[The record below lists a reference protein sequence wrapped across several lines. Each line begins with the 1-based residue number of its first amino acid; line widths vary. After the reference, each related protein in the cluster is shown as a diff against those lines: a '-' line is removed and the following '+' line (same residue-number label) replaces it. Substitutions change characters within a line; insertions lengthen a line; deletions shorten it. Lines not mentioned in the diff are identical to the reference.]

1 VIPVTLAE
9 ATAATG
15 GRLLEA
21 DGAVVASG
29 VAVDSRTVRPGDL
42 FVALPGS
49 RTDGSFFA
57 APALAAGAVVV
68 LARAGAVAA
77 GPRIEVEDPLKALG
91 ALGAAVRAR
100 SGARVVGVTG
110 STGKT
115 TTKDLLAAVLATR
128 LATVANTA
136 SFNNEVGLPLTLA
149 RLEPGTQALVVEMG
163 ARGPG
168 HIAALARLARP
179 EIGVVLNVG
188 VAHLGMFGSQA
199 AIAAAKG
206 ELVEAL
212 PPHGTAVLNADDPL
226 VAAMAERTPA
236 RVLHFGLGLGAEVR
250 AEGVELDGDG
260 RAHFKL
266 RTPAGCAETA
276 LPVPGEHLVPD
287 ALAAAAAAH
296 ALGLE
301 PEAIAAGLRRAALSP
316 MRMQVERRA
325 DGLTVINDAYN
336 ANPTSMA
343 AALKALV
350 AARRGEARGAPGA
363 SPGAPEHGRAVA
375 VLGEMAELGE
385 HAAAEHD
392 RAGRLVTR
400 LGVDRLVG
408 VGELGEVIVRAA
420 RMEGM
425 WPEEAIAVPDAGAAV
440 ALLEPW
446 LQPSDVVLVKASRV
460 VALDQVAERLLGEA
474 PGPPWAEGSR
484 EPRGDA
490 RARQAPGPHERGS

>member
-1 VIPVTLAE
+1 MIPLTLDE
-9 ATAATG
+9 AAAATG
-15 GRLLEA
+15 GRLVEA
-21 DGAVVASG
+21 DGTAVATG
-29 VAVDSRTVRPGDL
+29 LAVDSRAIAPGGL

-49 RTDGSFFA
+49 RTDGSRF
-57 APALAAGAVVV
+57 AAGALEAGAVAVV
-68 LARAGAVAA
+68 ARAGAVQA
-77 GPRIEVEDPLKALG
+77 GPRIEVDDPLAALG

-100 SGARVVGVTG
+100 SSAHVVGVTG

-128 LATVANTA
+128 LATVANRA

-199 AIAAAKG
+199 TIAAAKG

-212 PPHGTAVLNADDPL
+212 PAHGTAVLNADDPL
-226 VAAMAERTPA
+226 VAAMAERTAA
-236 RVLHFGLGLGAEVR
+236 RVLSFGLGPGAEVR
-250 AEGVELDGDG
+250 AEGISLDGEG
-260 RAHFKL
+260 RPHFKL
-266 RTPAGCAETA
+266 RTPSGGAESS
-276 LPVPGEHLVPD
+276 LPVPGQHLVPD
-287 ALAAAAAAH
+287 ALAAAAAGH

-301 PEAIAAGLRRAALSP
+301 PEGIAAGLREAVLSP
-316 MRMQVERRA
+316 MRMQVQRRV

-343 AALKALV
+343 AALKAL
-350 AARRGEARGAPGA
+350 AAVRGGVRA
-363 SPGAPEHGRAVA
+363 GRTVA

-385 HAAAEHD
+385 QAAAEHD
-392 RAGRLVTR
+392 RAGRLATR
-400 LGVDRLVG
+400 LGIDRLVG

-425 WPEEAIAVPDAGAAV
+425 SPEEAIAVPDAAAV
-440 ALLEPW
+440 AALEGWLEPA
-446 LQPSDVVLVKASRV
+446 DVVLVKASRV
-460 VALDQVAERLLGEA
+460 VALDWVAERLIRGPEGSGE
-474 PGPPWAEGSR
+474 PQGGPPE
-484 EPRGDA
+484 D
-490 RARQAPGPHERGS
+490 RAVPDERGT

>member
-1 VIPVTLAE
+1 VIPLTLAE
-9 ATAATG
+9 AAAATG

-21 DGAVVASG
+21 DGAVIATSLW
-29 VAVDSRTVRPGDL
+29 ADSRAVRPGAL

-49 RTDGSFFA
+49 RTDGSRFA
-57 APALAAGAVVV
+57 AQALEAGAVAV
-68 LARAGAVAA
+68 LAAAAAVAA
-77 GPRIEVEDPLKALG
+77 GPRIEVDDPLAALG

-100 SGARVVGVTG
+100 SRAHVVGVTG

-128 LATVANTA
+128 LSTVANTA

-163 ARGPG
+163 ARAPG

-179 EIGVVLNVG
+179 EVGVVLNVG
-188 VAHLGMFGSQA
+188 VAHLGMFGTQA

-226 VAAMAERTPA
+226 VAAMAGRTSA
-236 RVLHFGLGLGAEVR
+236 MVLQFGLGPGAEIR
-250 AEGVELDGDG
+250 AEGISLDERGH
-260 RAHFKL
+260 AHFKL
-266 RTPAGCAETA
+266 RTPGGGAETS
-276 LPVPGEHLVPD
+276 LPAPGEHLVPD
-287 ALAAAAAAH
+287 ALAAAAAGH

-301 PEAIAAGLRRAALSP
+301 PEGIAAGLGGAALSP
-316 MRMQVERRA
+316 MRMQVQRRA

-336 ANPTSMA
+336 ANPASMA
-343 AALKALV
+343 AALKALM
-350 AARRGEARGAPGA
+350 AARSRGARPG
-363 SPGAPEHGRAVA
+363 RTVA
-375 VLGEMAELGE
+375 LLGEMAELGE
-385 HAAAEHD
+385 QAAAEHD
-392 RAGRLVTR
+392 RLGRLATR

-440 ALLEPW
+440 AVLDRWLEPA
-446 LQPSDVVLVKASRV
+446 DVVLVKASRV
-460 VALDQVAERLLGEA
+460 VALDQVAERLLGGPERR
-474 PGPPWAEGSR
+474 PGLARSTGGAPPWGSPDPSG
-484 EPRGDA
+484 EPD
-490 RARQAPGPHERGS
+490 ERGS